1 LEKFTTHYMSFE
13 NTDSFD
19 EKYVFK
25 KYLKKNL
32 LESKECIDERIRL
45 INHFDKSIPG
55 LLNTTIDKKRHRYF
69 YRQKYCK
76 PVKKNIYVKDDFSG
90 LVKTLTYFEEKE
102 FVHGDLNRKNI
113 FWTKEGFKVV
123 DYEPCLY
130 QMKDG
135 KKQFMITKPYI
146 SKNDITNGKITSLT
160 DKIAFYYFILRMC
173 GYLSNRK
180 VVELSNTLDHQK
192 EIGISENELKYI
204 TFESILSIAFQKFK

>member
-1 LEKFTTHYMSFE
+1 MSQRTAIEK
-13 NTDSFD
+13 
-19 EKYVFK
+19 
-25 KYLKKNL
+25 
-32 LESKECIDERIRL
+32 RIRL

-123 DYEPCLY
+123 DYEPCLH